1 MCLMTTAREILLSD
15 RRVNM
20 GSATSTYGYFTV
32 FYTKNALTN
41 IIYFSN
47 IQHHILFLYGLHT
60 LNYGA
65 VTPT

>member
-1 MCLMTTAREILLSD
+1 MYLMTTAHEILLSD
-15 RRVNM
+15 RRANM
-20 GSATSTYGYFTV
+20 GSAPSTYGYFTV
-32 FYTKNALTN
+32 FYTKNALIN

-47 IQHHILFLYGLHT
+47 IHHHIIFQYGLNT